1 IRSLGTKL
9 AEEMRKLT
17 SNFRLGF
24 GSFVDK
30 DISPFSYTAPRYQT
44 NPCIGYKLFPN
55 CVPSF
60 GFRHLLPL
68 TDRVDSFNEEVRKQ
82 RVSRNRDAPEGG
94 FDAVLQAAVCKSIRS
109 KVELS
114 VWDQPEDL
122 NLFFTAT
129 CQDGVSYPGQRKCE
143 GLKIGDTAS
152 FEVSVEARSCP
163 SRHTEHVFSLR
174 PVGFRDS
181 LEVGVTYNCTCGCS
195 VGLEPNSARCSGS
208 GTYVCG
214 LCECNPGY
222 LGTRCECQDGE
233 NQSVYQNLCREAEGK
248 PLCSGRGDC
257 SCNQCSCFESEFG
270 KIYGPFCECDNFSC
284 ARNKGVL
291 CSGHGECHCG
301 ECKCHAGYIGDNC
314 NCSTDISTCRG

>member
-1 IRSLGTKL
+1 
-9 AEEMRKLT
+9 
-17 SNFRLGF
+17 
-24 GSFVDK
+24 
-30 DISPFSYTAPRYQT
+30 
-44 NPCIGYKLFPN
+44 YKLFPN

-94 FDAVLQAAVCKSIRS
+94 FDAVLQAAVCKEKIGWRKDALHLLVFTTDDVPHIALDGKLGGLVQPHDGQCHLNEANEYTASNQMDYPSLALLGEKLAENNINLIFAVTKNHYMLYKSIRS

-163 SRHTEHVFSLR
+163 SRHTEHVFALR

-214 LCECNPGY
+214 LCECSPGY
-222 LGTRCECQDGE
+222 LGT
-233 NQSVYQNLCREAEGK
+233 
-248 PLCSGRGDC
+248 
-257 SCNQCSCFESEFG
+257 
-270 KIYGPFCECDNFSC
+270 
-284 ARNKGVL
+284 
-291 CSGHGECHCG
+291 
-301 ECKCHAGYIGDNC
+301 
-314 NCSTDISTCRG
+314 